1 MGIARFWEARVT
13 VVCAYDSP
21 RSFRRRGSIY
31 LPEVRNEMEAEA
43 QGIATEAVEAFV
55 AAGIEATGV
64 VFEGNVVDAILETA
78 EDTAPDVIVIGGGSR
93 EGTRDYLVGR
103 AWSGSFA
110 TPPSGAGH
118 QVAGGSPEGAARH
131 LTRVSG
137 SGRPPR
143 SRPAAR
149 RAWASRRWASRR

>member
-1 MGIARFWEARVT
+1 MSSDPFETDAVNHILFGTDGSEVAGRAQRWSMGIARFWEARVT

-43 QGIATEAVEAFV
+43 QEIATEAVEAFV

-93 EGTRDYLVGR
+93 EGTRDYLVGSSVER
-103 AWSGSFA
+103 II
-110 TPPSGAGH
+110 
-118 QVAGGSPEGAARH
+118 RH
-131 LTRVSG
+131 SAVSVLVIK
-137 SGRPPR
+137 
-143 SRPAAR
+143 
-149 RAWASRRWASRR
+149 